1 MVIHAYYNVHRLY
14 LESPD
19 MGLGARTRSTEA
31 LRKVSLSGNN
41 LDTSSLVLESEGMW
55 EQRRRSLSDTQRV
68 LDEAIK
74 NLEKTLEEEIH
85 IAKERHR
92 HFSST
97 DSAMGESESVISPIQ
112 SDYASSE
119 PSTLIRKRQVYHSMD
134 SAFSNT
140 SSPTNSSEGVNN
152 SDVLSMESDSAFN
165 MCGHSHTRMS
175 SGISGISGVSGVS
188 SVSPIPI
195 TCSPEPSASPQLRK
209 KDSSLCSSD
218 TSSLPAL
225 YSPERSVHGG
235 GRRDHGQNSYMM
247 SRGSLTLPS
256 QSSTPTGRGVAD
268 GSSKNKHIKNKL
280 KRKTLPPN
288 SGAGTYAIQRSPILN
303 SRECNSESQLDA
315 LSSDHTP
322 TESTS
327 NITNSPSGFSLDSSH
342 HHHGHQYVDD
352 GTII

>member
-1 MVIHAYYNVHRLY
+1 
-14 LESPD
+14 

-41 LDTSSLVLESEGMW
+41 LETSSLAMESEGVW
-55 EQRRRSLSDTQRV
+55 EQRRRRSLSDTQRV

-74 NLEKTLEEEIH
+74 NLEKTLDEEIH

-97 DSAMGESESVISPIQ
+97 DSAMGESESIVSPIQ
-112 SDYASSE
+112 SEYASSE

-152 SDVLSMESDSAFN
+152 SDILSMESDSAFN
-165 MCGHSHTRMS
+165 TYGHSHTRMS

-188 SVSPIPI
+188 SVSPVPI

-225 YSPERSVHGG
+225 YSPERSVHSG
-235 GRRDHGQNSYMM
+235 GRRDQGQSSYMV

-256 QSSTPTGRGVAD
+256 QSSTPAGRGVAN
-268 GSSKNKHIKNKL
+268 GSSRNKQAKSKL

-288 SGAGTYAIQRSPILN
+288 STSGTYAIQRSPILN
-303 SRECNSESQLDA
+303 SREAKCNSESQLDA

-327 NITNSPSGFSLDSSH
+327 NITNSPSGFSLDSSN
-342 HHHGHQYVDD
+342 HHGHQYIDD

>member
-1 MVIHAYYNVHRLY
+1 
-14 LESPD
+14 

-41 LDTSSLVLESEGMW
+41 LDTTSLVLEAEGGW

-74 NLEKTLEEEIH
+74 NLEKTLDEEIH

-97 DSAMGESESVISPIQ
+97 DSAMEESESVISPIQ
-112 SDYASSE
+112 SEYASSE

-165 MCGHSHTRMS
+165 MYGHSHTRMS

-225 YSPERSVHGG
+225 YSPERAVHSG
-235 GRRDHGQNSYMM
+235 GRRDQGQSSYMT

-256 QSSTPTGRGVAD
+256 QSTPAGRGMAAD
-268 GSSKNKHIKNKL
+268 GSSKNKHAKSKL

-288 SGAGTYAIQRSPILN
+288 SSAGTYAIQRSPILN
-303 SRECNSESQLDA
+303 SREAKCNSESQLDA

-327 NITNSPSGFSLDSSH
+327 NITNSPSGFSLDSSN
-342 HHHGHQYVDD
+342 HHGHQYVDD

>member
-1 MVIHAYYNVHRLY
+1 MVIHSLITCAHRLY

-19 MGLGARTRSTEA
+19 MGLTVRSRSSEA
-31 LRKVSLSGNN
+31 LRKISLTGNS
-41 LDTSSLVLESEGMW
+41 LETSSLAMEPEGVW
-55 EQRRRSLSDTQRV
+55 QQRRRSLSDTQKV

-74 NLEKTLEEEIH
+74 NLEKTLDEEIN

-97 DSAMGESESVISPIQ
+97 DSAMGESESVVSPIQ
-112 SDYASSE
+112 SEYASSE
-119 PSTLIRKRQVYHSMD
+119 PSTLVRKRQVYHSMD

-152 SDVLSMESDSAFN
+152 SDILSMESDSAFN
-165 MCGHSHTRMS
+165 AYGHSHTRMS
-175 SGISGISGVSGVS
+175 SGISGISGVS
-188 SVSPIPI
+188 SVSPVPI
-195 TCSPEPSASPQLRK
+195 TYSPEPSASPKLRK

-225 YSPERSVHGG
+225 YSPERSVHSG
-235 GRRDHGQNSYMM
+235 GRRDQVQSSYMVAR
-247 SRGSLTLPS
+247 SSHTLPP
-256 QSSTPTGRGVAD
+256 QSSTPTGRSMAD
-268 GSSKNKHIKNKL
+268 SSRNKQSKGKL
-280 KRKTLPPN
+280 KRKTLPPPN
-288 SGAGTYAIQRSPILN
+288 STGTYAIQRSPILN
-303 SRECNSESQLDA
+303 SREIKCNSESQLDA

-327 NITNSPSGFSLDSSH
+327 NITNSPSGFSLDSSS
-342 HHHGHQYVDD
+342 HHGHQYVDD